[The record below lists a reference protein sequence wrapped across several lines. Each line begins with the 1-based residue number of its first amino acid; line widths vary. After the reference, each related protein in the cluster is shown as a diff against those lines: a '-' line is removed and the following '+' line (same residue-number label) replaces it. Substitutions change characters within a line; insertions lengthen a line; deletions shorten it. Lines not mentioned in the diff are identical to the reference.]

1 MDINK
6 NGTCKITNNT
16 FGKCV
21 YSNPSQTA
29 RLTLLQKKSTE
40 IGPTK
45 SYMPIKDIKYKKVT
59 QNDTLKR

>member
-6 NGTCKITNNT
+6 NRACKITNNT

-21 YSNPSQTA
+21 YSNPSLIARCTFLKKNTA
-29 RLTLLQKKSTE
+29 

-45 SYMPIKDIKYKKVT
+45 SYMPKKDIKYKKVS
-59 QNDTLKR
+59 QNDTLKW